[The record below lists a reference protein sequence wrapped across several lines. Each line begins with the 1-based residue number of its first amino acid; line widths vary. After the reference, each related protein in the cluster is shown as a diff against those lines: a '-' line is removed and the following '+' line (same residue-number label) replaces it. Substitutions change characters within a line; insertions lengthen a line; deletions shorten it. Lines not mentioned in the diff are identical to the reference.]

1 MHVSLEVCRHAHSDI
16 VSYQEGPLTFLLFGV
31 NAVLFFHSLLK
42 IVVAD
47 LAAVVATYRS
57 CFVNTP
63 RTRDEAFL

>member
-1 MHVSLEVCRHAHSDI
+1 MPISLEVCRHAHSDT
-16 VSYQEGPLTFLLFGV
+16 VHYQQGPLTFLLFGV
-31 NAVLFFHSLLK
+31 DALLFFRSLLK

-63 RTRDEAFL
+63 SARDEAFL

>member
-1 MHVSLEVCRHAHSDI
+1 MPTVTHAHSDTLHC
-16 VSYQEGPLTFLLFGV
+16 QEGPLTFLLFAV
-31 NAVLFFHSLLK
+31 NAVLFFHSILK

-63 RTRDEAFL
+63 STRDEAFL